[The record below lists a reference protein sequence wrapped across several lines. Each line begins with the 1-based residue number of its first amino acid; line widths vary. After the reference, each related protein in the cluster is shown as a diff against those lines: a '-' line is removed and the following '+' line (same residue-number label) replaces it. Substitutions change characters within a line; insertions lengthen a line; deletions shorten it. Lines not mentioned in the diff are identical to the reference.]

1 MAAQLAEKLTIPPH
15 VPPELVH
22 PVGLTYG
29 PEFLAA
35 PHDYM
40 ASFHEQFPPI
50 FYCPSEM
57 TGNAWFLLKH
67 ADCFFALRHP
77 EIFTTAGATP
87 FPRDP
92 DNYFPM
98 VPLEID
104 PPGHRK
110 YRAVLDPMFSPQAV
124 LRLEGTIRKLAN
136 DLIDKFID
144 RGECEFTAEFGRPL
158 PVSVFLDLMGLP
170 QEMRDTFV
178 KWAMGLLHSQSREIA
193 AQSMEE
199 TCAYLASA
207 IEEKKRKPDNGAV

>member
-1 MAAQLAEKLTIPPH
+1 MAAQLAERFTIPPH

-29 PEFLAA
+29 PEFLAS

-92 DNYFPM
+92 DNR
-98 VPLEID
+98 LILHCSSNQQSIR
-104 PPGHRK
+104 PGEKGADGIGLIRS
-110 YRAVLDPMFSPQAV
+110 F
-124 LRLEGTIRKLAN
+124 GTG
-136 DLIDKFID
+136 DDD
-144 RGECEFTAEFGRPL
+144 RRRT
-158 PVSVFLDLMGLP
+158 
-170 QEMRDTFV
+170 
-178 KWAMGLLHSQSREIA
+178 
-193 AQSMEE
+193 
-199 TCAYLASA
+199 
-207 IEEKKRKPDNGAV
+207 